1 MRFFSLLLAL
11 LLSLIPLGALPLAA
25 GPCILPVAGEE
36 PMSEVEREQ
45 PYRLASNPITLPGYD
60 GLLLRPYNRPEKL
73 HFYEIA
79 GTTYQARARPAPGS
93 NIIDKDI
100 RLVTGGDHFLAGWD
114 GRVLWQLPAGSD
126 QWQEARPGEKWWGT
140 AYDEGTGDFYVGFAA
155 QAPLLRWN
163 GDAFVPTGP
172 MPTASGAVPS
182 PLTEFGLPV
191 AILTLPQAGGTF
203 AVAVDWHD
211 EDRRSLWF
219 RPLGGTWTL
228 VATQQDLNR
237 LTPGL
242 RFPGPFRDADVSED
256 GQTVRLFSNH
266 QKDASVLLRHGPD
279 GWTLEEAAP
288 YQGWVKHRGSGIR
301 LAWSGELSQDLTE
314 RVLLFFERSVPFKPP
329 VLQALDPG
337 TLVPRPVT
345 EVTPKVDVGE
355 KTALNRSSIV
365 EVPGVEPL
373 LVEAE
378 TGWMAFEGK
387 GFRTL
392 PGWEANRIGENARI
406 SRVGPLVLIQS
417 LNGVFRVT
425 DTLDAELVQTF
436 PEGTSLS
443 ATTSITWLEEA
454 ALFVVMAANDHA
466 VFTSR
471 DFVSFDRV
479 PSPVPI
485 TSAVAALP
493 DRPGMLLVGTD
504 GLYTL
509 EAECPRG
516 G

>member
-1 MRFFSLLLAL
+1 MRVFGLLLAF
-11 LLSLIPLGALPLAA
+11 LLSLTPLGALPLAA
-25 GPCILPVAGEE
+25 GPCILPVTGEE
-36 PMSEVEREQ
+36 PLTEVELDQ
-45 PYRLASNPITLPGYD
+45 PYRLAANPITIPGHG
-60 GLLLRPYNRPEKL
+60 GLLLRPVNRADNL

-79 GTTYQARARPAPGS
+79 GTTYRARARPAPGS
-93 NIIDKDI
+93 NIIDRDVH
-100 RLVTGGDHFLAGWD
+100 LAVGGDYFLPGWD
-114 GRVLWQLPAGSD
+114 DRVLWQLPAGSD
-126 QWQEARPGEKWWGT
+126 TWQEARPGEEWWGT
-140 AYDEGTGDFYVGFAA
+140 AYDEGTQDFYVGFAA
-155 QAPLLRWN
+155 QAPLLRWD

-172 MPTASGAVPS
+172 MPTAFGDAPS
-182 PLTEFGLPV
+182 SLSKFGLPR
-191 AILTLPQAGGTF
+191 AILTLPEAGGTF
-203 AVAVDWHD
+203 AIAIDRYN
-211 EDRRSLWF
+211 EDTRSLWF

-228 VATQQDLNR
+228 VATQQDLDR

-256 GQTVRLFSNH
+256 GQTVRLFSKH

-345 EVTPKVDVGE
+345 EVTPKVEMGA
-355 KTALNRSSIV
+355 KTAFNLSRIV
-365 EVPGVEPL
+365 DVPGVEPL
-373 LVEAE
+373 LVKTE
-378 TGWMAFEGK
+378 TGWMEFDGK

-392 PGWEANRIGENARI
+392 PGWEADRIGESARI

-417 LNGVFRVT
+417 LKGVFRVT
-425 DTLDAELVQTF
+425 DRLDAELVQTF
-436 PEGTSLS
+436 PEGTQPS
-443 ATTSITWLEEA
+443 ATTSVTWLEEA
-454 ALFVVMAANDHA
+454 ALFVVMAANDRA